1 MGRVVLVT
9 GVSRHL
15 GARAAEK
22 LLDDPGVDRVIGVDP
37 APPGYAPGR
46 VEYVAAD
53 LHDDSVS
60 RVVRDSGADTVLHLG
75 LATAPES
82 AEGRTESQ
90 ANHVLGTM
98 QLLAACQRSTTVRR
112 LVVRSSAAVYGAAAH
127 SAELYTEDL
136 RARDIPRSAYAQ
148 DAAEVER
155 HTRGLARRRP
165 DMSVAVLRLA
175 NLIGP
180 SMETPLARYFGLRV
194 VPTVRGYDPRMQ
206 FIHEDDAVEALS
218 LMAVGDGAGVFN
230 VAAPGAIPL
239 SQCLRRA
246 GRPGVAMPER
256 GLRMLRGLA
265 RRGRIDYSPEQLRLL
280 CSDRV
285 MDVSKL
291 QRTVGW
297 SPAYTSQETFEAFLA
312 ERGVDGDGPKNGRE
326 RGRDRD
332 RSPVIHR
339 VRAAVG
345 RS

>member
-15 GARAAEK
+15 GARVAEK
-22 LLDDPGVDRVIGVDP
+22 LVDDPGVDRVVGVDP

-60 RVVRDSGADTVLHLG
+60 RVVRESGADTVLHLG
-75 LATAPES
+75 LTTAPGG
-82 AEGRTESQ
+82 AEGRAESQ

-112 LVVRSSAAVYGAAAH
+112 LVVRSSAAVYGTAPPAE
-127 SAELYTEDL
+127 ELYTEDL
-136 RARDIPRSAYAQ
+136 QARDIPRSAYAQ

-155 HTRGLARRRP
+155 HTRHLARRRP
-165 DMSVAVLRLA
+165 DVSVAVLRFA
-175 NLIGP
+175 NVIGP

-194 VPTVRGYDPRMQ
+194 VPTVRGYDPRLQ
-206 FIHEDDAVEALS
+206 FIHEDDAVEALR
-218 LMAVGDGAGVFN
+218 LMAVGDGDGVFN

-239 SQCLRRA
+239 SACLRRA

-256 GLRMLRGLA
+256 GLRVLRGLV

-280 CSDRV
+280 CTDRV
-285 MDVSKL
+285 LDVSKL

-297 SPAYTSQETFEAFLA
+297 SPSYTSQETFEAFLA
-312 ERGVDGDGPKNGRE
+312 ERGIGGGRPKNGRGRE
-326 RGRDRD
+326 RAGRRG
-332 RSPVIHR
+332 PMIHR